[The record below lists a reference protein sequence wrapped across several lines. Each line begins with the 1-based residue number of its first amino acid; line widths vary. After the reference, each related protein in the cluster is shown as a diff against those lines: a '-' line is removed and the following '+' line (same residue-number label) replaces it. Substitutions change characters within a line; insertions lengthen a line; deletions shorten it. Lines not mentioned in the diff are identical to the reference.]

1 MGSARAYKFLRQ
13 ISSTSQILQSDTQ
26 TVSSALCAFNCIVK
40 ISCTNIRFISPFYS
54 AGPEQFAAMPSQLE
68 TAMESLIMVF
78 HRYAGKEGRSGT
90 LTRRELRLLMENELS
105 GFLKV
110 KIFCHSLSQTSF
122 SIGNADHFTLF
133 SFSTVSEGPN
143 HHRPN
148 HEGLGCQ

>member
-40 ISCTNIRFISPFYS
+40 ISCVNIRFISPFYS

-122 SIGNADHFTLF
+122 SIGNADQREVISRFFNTFHSLF
-133 SFSTVSEGPN
+133 FSYSLRRTQP
-143 HHRPN
+143 P
-148 HEGLGCQ
+148 